1 MRKNKILF
9 SDLNGGITI
18 FLSIIMLFIFAL
30 IGTLVES
37 ARVSA
42 ANIRL
47 AQTTRISINSVFSE
61 YAEEVFRD
69 YGIFLLWKDENEI
82 ITEVSK
88 YLNKNINYKD
98 DFIQKSNDLL
108 GIRINQIKLSD
119 VKYASNHRGG
129 YGKPD
134 L

>member
-98 DFIQKSNDLL
+98 DFIQK
-108 GIRINQIKLSD
+108 K
-119 VKYASNHRGG
+119 
-129 YGKPD
+129 
-134 L
+134 

>member
-18 FLSIIMLFIFAL
+18 CLSIIMLFIFAL

-88 YLNKNINYKD
+88 YLNKNINYKL
-98 DFIQKSNDLL
+98 IC
-108 GIRINQIKLSD
+108 
-119 VKYASNHRGG
+119 YAAGHRDSLP
-129 YGKPD
+129 YG
-134 L
+134 LRL